1 MSADQATK
9 EEETTEEVVEETPEA
24 ATEEVVEE
32 TPAEEAAPAA
42 ADDSADES
50 PDEEAADEAEDE
62 ADTASLVELSA
73 IVGEKLGMTQ
83 VFTADARAV
92 PVTVIKAG
100 PCYVTQVKTHAT
112 DGYDAVQI
120 SFGGV
125 KPSRVNKPDAGHFAK
140 AGVAP
145 ARHLVEVKVKST
157 EGFEVGQTIDL
168 ASSFAKGGR
177 ADVTGVSKGKGFQG
191 VMKRH
196 NFKGLG
202 ASHGTHK
209 KHRAP
214 GSIGACATPARV
226 FKGMKMAGRMGGDRT
241 TILNL
246 EIVDVDTTNGLI
258 VLGGAV
264 PGPKGSVVIVRG
276 AVKSRG

>member
-1 MSADQATK
+1 MSDAVTK
-9 EEETTEEVVEETPEA
+9 EEVAEE
-24 ATEEVVEE
+24 ATEEEAAEVAEDAVDADTPDVEE
-32 TPAEEAAPAA
+32 AEEAAE
-42 ADDSADES
+42 ES
-50 PDEEAADEAEDE
+50 GD
-62 ADTASLVELSA
+62 SLVQLSA

-83 VFTADARAV
+83 IFTEDARAV

-100 PCYVTQVKTHAT
+100 PCYVTQVKTEGV
-112 DGYDAVQI
+112 DGYNAVQI

-125 KPSRVNKPDAGHFAK
+125 KPNRVNKPDAGHFAK

-145 ARHLVEVKVKST
+145 ARHLVEVRVKST
-157 EGFEVGQTIDL
+157 AGFEVGQTIDL
-168 ASSFAKGGR
+168 GASFSKGGR

-196 NFKGLG
+196 NFKGQP
-202 ASHGTHK
+202 ASHGNHK

-246 EIVDVDTTNGLI
+246 EIVDVDLKNGLL

-276 AVKSRG
+276 AVKSRA

>member
-1 MSADQATK
+1 MSDAVTK
-9 EEETTEEVVEETPEA
+9 EEEVVEDA
-24 ATEEVVEE
+24 AEESAEDGASADA
-32 TPAEEAAPAA
+32 PAEEASEDVAE
-42 ADDSADES
+42 ES
-50 PDEEAADEAEDE
+50 SE
-62 ADTASLVELSA
+62 SLVELTA

-83 VFTADARAV
+83 VFTDDARAV

-100 PCYVTQVKTHAT
+100 PCYVTQVKTESV
-112 DGYDAVQI
+112 DGYNAIQI

-125 KPSRVNKPDAGHFAK
+125 KPNRVNKPDAGHFAK

-145 ARHLVEVKVKST
+145 ARHLVEVRVDST
-157 EGFEVGQTIDL
+157 DGFEVGQTIDL
-168 ASSFAKGGR
+168 GASFTKGAR

-196 NFKGLG
+196 NFKGQG
-202 ASHGTHK
+202 ASHGNHK

-246 EIVDVDTTNGLI
+246 EIVDVDTQNGLI

-264 PGPKGSVVIVRG
+264 PGPKGAVVIVRG
-276 AVKSRG
+276 AVKARA

>member
-1 MSADQATK
+1 MSDQATK
-9 EEETTEEVVEETPEA
+9 EE
-24 ATEEVVEE
+24 ATEEVTEE
-32 TPAEEAAPAA
+32 EVVADEASEEAPSDDAAAEEAAEETVEE
-42 ADDSADES
+42 SAD
-50 PDEEAADEAEDE
+50 
-62 ADTASLVELSA
+62 SLVELTA

-83 VFTADARAV
+83 VFTEDARAV

-100 PCYVTQVKTHAT
+100 PCYVTQVKTEGV
-112 DGYDAVQI
+112 DGYNAIQI

-125 KPSRVNKPDAGHFAK
+125 KPNRVNKPDAGHFAK

-145 ARHLVEVKVKST
+145 ARHLVEIKVDST
-157 EGFEVGQTIDL
+157 DGYEVGQAIDL
-168 ASSFAKGGR
+168 GASFAKGAR

-196 NFKGLG
+196 NFKGQG
-202 ASHGTHK
+202 ASHGNHK

-214 GSIGACATPARV
+214 GPIGACATPARV

-246 EIVDVDTTNGLI
+246 EIVDVDTKNGLL

-264 PGPKGSVVIVRG
+264 PGPKGSVVVVRG
-276 AVKSRG
+276 AVKSRA

>member
-1 MSADQATK
+1 
-9 EEETTEEVVEETPEA
+9 
-24 ATEEVVEE
+24 
-32 TPAEEAAPAA
+32 
-42 ADDSADES
+42 
-50 PDEEAADEAEDE
+50 
-62 ADTASLVELSA
+62 
-73 IVGEKLGMTQ
+73 MTQ
-83 VFTADARAV
+83 VFTDDARAV

-100 PCYVTQVKTHAT
+100 PCYVTQVKTEGV
-112 DGYDAVQI
+112 DGYNAVQI

-125 KPSRVNKPDAGHFAK
+125 KPNRVNKPDAGHFAK

-145 ARHLVEVKVKST
+145 ARHLVEVRVDST
-157 EGFEVGQTIDL
+157 DGFEVGQAIDL
-168 ASSFAKGGR
+168 GASFTKGAR

-196 NFKGLG
+196 NFKGQG
-202 ASHGTHK
+202 ASHGNHK

-246 EIVDVDTTNGLI
+246 EIVDVDTQNGLL

-276 AVKSRG
+276 AVKARA

>member
-1 MSADQATK
+1 MSDDTK
-9 EEETTEEVVEETPEA
+9 TVEEEVTEDTPEETEVVEDA
-24 ATEEVVEE
+24 I
-32 TPAEEAAPAA
+32 
-42 ADDSADES
+42 
-50 PDEEAADEAEDE
+50 E
-62 ADTASLVELSA
+62 ADTPEVEAGEVVTEEPGDDLVELTA

-83 VFTADARAV
+83 VFTEHARAL

-100 PCYVTQVKTHAT
+100 PCYVTQVKTEGV
-112 DGYDAVQI
+112 DGYNAVQI

-125 KPSRVNKPDAGHFAK
+125 KPNRVNKPDAGHFAK

-145 ARHLVEVKVKST
+145 ARHLVEVRVDST
-157 EGFEVGQTIDL
+157 DGFEVGQAIDL
-168 ASSFAKGGR
+168 GASFTKGAR

-196 NFKGLG
+196 NFKGQG
-202 ASHGTHK
+202 ASHGNHK

-246 EIVDVDTTNGLI
+246 EIVDVDTQNGLL

-276 AVKSRG
+276 AVKARA

>member
-1 MSADQATK
+1 MSDDTTTV
-9 EEETTEEVVEETPEA
+9 EEEVSEDTPEETETVEGAVESESPEIEETEEVV
-24 ATEEVVEE
+24 
-32 TPAEEAAPAA
+32 
-42 ADDSADES
+42 DE
-50 PDEEAADEAEDE
+50 PGDE
-62 ADTASLVELSA
+62 LVELTA

-83 VFTADARAV
+83 VFTEDARAV

-100 PCYVTQVKTHAT
+100 PCYVTQVKTEGV
-112 DGYDAVQI
+112 DGYNAIQI

-125 KPSRVNKPDAGHFAK
+125 KPNRVNKPDSGHFAK

-145 ARHLVEVKVKST
+145 ARHLVEVRVDST
-157 EGFEVGQTIDL
+157 DGFEVGQAIDL
-168 ASSFAKGGR
+168 GASFTKGAR

-196 NFKGLG
+196 NFKGQG
-202 ASHGTHK
+202 ASHGNHK
-209 KHRAP
+209 SHRAP

-246 EIVDVDTTNGLI
+246 EIVDVDTKNGLL

-276 AVKSRG
+276 AVKASA

>member
-9 EEETTEEVVEETPEA
+9 EEATTEEEVVEETPEDV
-24 ATEEVVEE
+24 TEAVVEDV
-32 TPAEEAAPAA
+32 PAA
-42 ADDSADES
+42 EDAAGDDT
-50 PDEEAADEAEDE
+50 PDEEVADDPDDE
-62 ADTASLVELSA
+62 ADTAPMVELSA

-83 VFTADARAV
+83 VFAADARAV

-100 PCYVTQVKTHAT
+100 PCYVTQVKTYET
-112 DGYDAVQI
+112 DGYNAVQI

-157 EGFEVGQTIDL
+157 DGFEVGQTIDL

-246 EIVDVDTTNGLI
+246 EIVDVDIKNGLI

-276 AVKSRG
+276 AVKSRA

>member
-1 MSADQATK
+1 MSDQATK
-9 EEETTEEVVEETPEA
+9 ED
-24 ATEEVVEE
+24 ATEEVTEETADGAEDAAETDTPETEEVEE
-32 TPAEEAAPAA
+32 VAEESG
-42 ADDSADES
+42 D
-50 PDEEAADEAEDE
+50 
-62 ADTASLVELSA
+62 SLVELTA

-83 VFTADARAV
+83 VFTEDARAV

-100 PCYVTQVKTHAT
+100 PCYVTQVKTEGV
-112 DGYDAVQI
+112 DGYNAIQI

-145 ARHLVEVKVKST
+145 ARHLVEVRVDST
-157 EGFEVGQTIDL
+157 DGFEVGQEIDL
-168 ASSFAKGGR
+168 GASFAKGTR

-196 NFKGLG
+196 NFKGQG

-246 EIVDVDTTNGLI
+246 EIVDVDTKNGLL

-276 AVKSRG
+276 AVKSRA